1 MLYHI
6 SDNLHSQSCQANR
19 HFRLINA
26 VIETARKELEVILS
40 AIALFMR
47 LNSDALKWDVSRESK
62 LPENVVAITL
72 K

>member
-1 MLYHI
+1 LK
-6 SDNLHSQSCQANR
+6 QQ
-19 HFRLINA
+19 
-26 VIETARKELEVILS
+26 EELGVILS
-40 AIALFMR
+40 AIAFFMR